1 MRSNTGKKTKPKAP
15 AHLSAESK
23 KFWRWAAEAF
33 ILEPHDLQPL
43 QLACENLD
51 GAAAARRQL
60 EVEGRTYLD
69 ARGKPRTHPAV
80 AQHRDCSVVA
90 ARILREL
97 RLSEPADDARP
108 PRIGDK

>member
-1 MRSNTGKKTKPKAP
+1 MKTIGRKTKPPKAP
-15 AHLSAESK
+15 GHLSVESK

-33 ILEPHDLQPL
+33 ILEPHDLRLL

-60 EVEGRTYLD
+60 ETEGRTYLD
-69 ARGKPRTHPAV
+69 ARGNPRTHPCV
-80 AQHRDCSVVA
+80 MQHRDCSVVA

-97 RLSEPADDARP
+97 RLSEPANDARP
-108 PRIGDK
+108 PRLGGQ